1 MLVLSRK
8 TRQQIQIGDNVVVT
22 ILLVKGNTVRVGI
35 EAPRNVRVL
44 RAELPLHEQ
53 TQAAEEKPLQICI
66 ETSGASVVEDR
77 EPSVPQPAKK
87 SHSSLTSTQRADR
100 AQRTGPVLEALR
112 RRGGLGALSRSQS
125 PTPADGTD
133 LSPIFDH
140 H

>member
-35 EAPRNVRVL
+35 EAPRDVRVL

-53 TQAAEEKPLQICI
+53 DRGEEQSRTQPPRIAAE
-66 ETSGASVVEDR
+66 TNAS
-77 EPSVPQPAKK
+77 PAAEVRSPNPTPK
-87 SHSSLTSTQRADR
+87 STMAQRAES
-100 AQRTGPVLEALR
+100 AKGAGPVLEALR
-112 RRGGLGALSRSQS
+112 RRGGLGALARRQ
-125 PTPADGTD
+125 PQADASDT
-133 LSPIFDH
+133 SPIFDH

>member
-35 EAPRNVRVL
+35 EAPRNVRVV
-44 RAELPLHEQ
+44 RSELPLHEQ
-53 TQAAEEKPLQICI
+53 TEAAPQELQLSIANEEA
-66 ETSGASVVEDR
+66 EVVE
-77 EPSVPQPAKK
+77 QPATQATKK
-87 SHSSLTSTQRADR
+87 NNASKSRLTAMERADR

-112 RRGGLGALSRSQS
+112 RRGGLGALRPKQ
-125 PTPADGTD
+125 TPADTTD
-133 LSPIFDH
+133 FGPIFDH